1 MPITL
6 LEIQERV
13 RREANPKVA
22 SQLQRFFKTGPGHYG
37 ECDIFLW
44 IRVPDL
50 RRLAQ
55 AFEYVPMPVLPLL
68 LASPYHEERMLA
80 LLLMIRLFE
89 SGDEK
94 IRERIFRLY
103 LANTKRINNWDLV
116 DVSAPGIVGA
126 YLHNRDKTPLYELVR
141 SSMLWDRRISIVATF
156 YDIRRHHFDDAL
168 AVSAQLMADKEDLIH
183 KAAGWMLREIG
194 KRDVAVLD
202 RFLIRYYRKM
212 PRTMLRYAIEKFSED
227 KRMAYLKG
235 KV

>member
-22 SQLQRFFKTGPGHYG
+22 SQLQRFFKTGPGQYG
-37 ECDIFLW
+37 EKDVFLG

-50 RRLAQ
+50 RRLTNS
-55 AFEYVPMPVLPLL
+55 FPNVPVFIFPRL
-68 LASPYHEERMLA
+68 LASLYHEERMLA

-116 DVSAPGIVGA
+116 DVSALGIVGA

-141 SSMLWDRRISIVATF
+141 SSML
-156 YDIRRHHFDDAL
+156 
-168 AVSAQLMADKEDLIH
+168 
-183 KAAGWMLREIG
+183 
-194 KRDVAVLD
+194 
-202 RFLIRYYRKM
+202 
-212 PRTMLRYAIEKFSED
+212 
-227 KRMAYLKG
+227 
-235 KV
+235 